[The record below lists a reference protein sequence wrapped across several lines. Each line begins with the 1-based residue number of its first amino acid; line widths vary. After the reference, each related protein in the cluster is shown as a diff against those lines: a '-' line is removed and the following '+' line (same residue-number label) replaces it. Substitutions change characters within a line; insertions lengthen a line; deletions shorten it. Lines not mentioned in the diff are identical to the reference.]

1 METGQVVEIIG
12 AVIDVK
18 FPRESMPKVY
28 DALKVDESNLTLEVQ
43 QQIGDGIVRTIAMGS
58 TDGLKRG
65 LSVNNTGA
73 PINVPVCLL
82 YTSPSPRDLST
93 SRMPSS
99 A

>member
-73 PINVPVCLL
+73 PINVPVG
-82 YTSPSPRDLST
+82 
-93 SRMPSS
+93 
-99 A
+99 

>member
-43 QQIGDGIVRTIAMGS
+43 QQIGDG
-58 TDGLKRG
+58 RG
-65 LSVNNTGA
+65 
-73 PINVPVCLL
+73 
-82 YTSPSPRDLST
+82 
-93 SRMPSS
+93 
-99 A
+99 